1 MKKLYC
7 ELHLF
12 NLDQRIYIVD
22 PESGYTEQVA
32 IATMEELPEV
42 LSAISDSKHISKIW
56 LCGNS
61 VFGQA
66 IKEDILSYTKQ
77 HYSWNNIEIE
87 VLK

>member
-12 NLDQRIYIVD
+12 NLDQQIYIID
-22 PESGYTEQVA
+22 PESGYKEQVA

-42 LSAISDSKHISKIW
+42 LCAICDSKDISKIW
-56 LCGNS
+56 LSGNS

-66 IKEDILSYTKQ
+66 IKEDVLSYTKQ
-77 HYSWNNIEIE
+77 HYSWNDIEIE